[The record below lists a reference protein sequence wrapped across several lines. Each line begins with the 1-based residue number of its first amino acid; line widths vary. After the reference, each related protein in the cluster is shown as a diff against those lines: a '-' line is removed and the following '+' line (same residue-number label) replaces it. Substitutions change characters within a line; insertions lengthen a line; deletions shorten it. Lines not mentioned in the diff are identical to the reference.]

1 MLMVISGHVR
11 GVPSVSVIGGR
22 MMMLYGVARD
32 LALILLGLTALVM
45 PEIVE
50 DACRVTIG
58 VQDT

>member
-22 MMMLYGVARD
+22 MMLYGVARD